1 MSDKKIK
8 GKKWIII
15 LSVLVLIAIIVTL
28 VVVFL
33 PKNVDKII
41 SEVDSQSKTMLLK
54 EAESDDLY
62 LKFKTKITGASSI
75 NEKYGQDTENVYDA
89 CKTINEVVDFYN
101 GYLVFAFDNS
111 TFQGQYSSIMKNY
124 SIANS
129 QQRKMEG
136 LMEKVTTDLG
146 NRDSTFF
153 ENAWKEFKG
162 YFVDYFNSHVVVINS
177 LCKIYENCIPKGII
191 ANEMTELVLG
201 TVNDYLD
208 VIKNDFDNSKYK
220 LEYLD
225 NFLGY
230 LDLDENKAL
239 SSFNFSQKLQE
250 NIEVL
255 GTFGFVYGEDKSL
268 KTLIEG
274 ITADGFTMESNV
286 VDTKGVL
293 DIAKNFLTG
302 GLEA

>member
-54 EAESDDLY
+54 EDESDNLY

-89 CKTINEVVDFYN
+89 CKAINEVVDFYN
-101 GYLVFAFDNS
+101 GYLVFAVDNS

-208 VIKNDFDNSKYK
+208 VIKNDFDSAKYK